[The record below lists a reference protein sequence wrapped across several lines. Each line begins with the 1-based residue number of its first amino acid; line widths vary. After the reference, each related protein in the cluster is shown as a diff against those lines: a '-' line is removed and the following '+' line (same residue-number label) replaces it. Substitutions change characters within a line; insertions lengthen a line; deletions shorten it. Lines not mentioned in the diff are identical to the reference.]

1 MGNKSKQA
9 VQVNIRRRTENIR
22 IPGPLGTQ
30 SNQQRESLQL
40 YIADTGELVSDG
52 NYVLKQEN
60 QSEHCSIYNGELRG
74 ADWTDETKSL
84 FLLGNQ
90 E

>member
-1 MGNKSKQA
+1 MKNKPKQA
-9 VQVNIRRRTENIR
+9 VHVNIRRKIENIKT
-22 IPGPLGTQ
+22 PGPLGTQ

-40 YIADTGELVSDG
+40 YITDTGKLVSDG

-60 QSEHCSIYNGELRG
+60 QSETCSIYNGELRG
-74 ADWTDETKSL
+74 ADWIDETKPL